1 METEGLRRAQ
11 QYCSARA
18 LCKRKQRW
26 HCLDCGLDTIEFG
39 HYFIFGPLQAVPRT
53 TLCFVSIAFNDALAG
68 SRSLRTS
75 PPSFRAPGSHMSCI
89 HKIAKARLSAL
100 VRGFS
105 ARSEGFFRR
114 SRRAAG
120 VASDI
125 AGESGSVVARRP
137 VALAIRR
144 QLILSPPCGLL
155 QHGKERLG
163 FGVMVAKGG
172 VQCLTS
178 QRQPFRIV
186 LVGFDGPCLERLD
199 CSAVLGCHSHG
210 QSSDL
215 RRLSISK
222 SLFSIWV
229 RV

>member
-1 METEGLRRAQ
+1 MALPGLRSR
-11 QYCSARA
+11 YDRVWA
-18 LCKRKQRW
+18 LLHIWAASGRSPNDGMLCLNCLQRRLGRKPKFE
-26 HCLDCGLDTIEFG
+26 DFT
-39 HYFIFGPLQAVPRT
+39 AVVP
-53 TLCFVSIAFNDALAG
+53 
-68 SRSLRTS
+68 
-75 PPSFRAPGSHMSCI
+75 
-89 HKIAKARLSAL
+89 
-100 VRGFS
+100 
-105 ARSEGFFRR
+105 
-114 SRRAAG
+114 RAAG
-120 VASDI
+120 VASGS
-125 AGESGSVVARRP
+125 AGCESGSVVARRP

-144 QLILSPPCGLL
+144 RLILSPPAQSHPLSPPAQSHPISRCGLL
-155 QHGKERLG
+155 QHGEERLG

-210 QSSDL
+210 QSSDP